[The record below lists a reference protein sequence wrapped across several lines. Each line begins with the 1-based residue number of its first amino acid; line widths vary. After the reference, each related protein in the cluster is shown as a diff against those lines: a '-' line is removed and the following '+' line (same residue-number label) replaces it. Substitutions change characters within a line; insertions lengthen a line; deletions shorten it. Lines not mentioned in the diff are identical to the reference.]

1 MENNTQDNLIEQ
13 QIYRQKQK
21 KIAQEKA
28 DNIMKKEKSQKMT
41 CG

>member
-1 MENNTQDNLIEQ
+1 MENNSQDNLIEQ

-21 KIAQEKA
+21 RLHRKRQTTLS
-28 DNIMKKEKSQKMT
+28 KKEKSQKMT